1 MVGEAEQKSG
11 CGGGLASRFRKAAK
25 EWVSRKT
32 VMHSVHSRVSSVGWL
47 HVIGGRE
54 GIMETDNLYGSGVV
68 KLLHWL
74 LYLFV
79 ASP

>member
-1 MVGEAEQKSG
+1 
-11 CGGGLASRFRKAAK
+11 
-25 EWVSRKT
+25 
-32 VMHSVHSRVSSVGWL
+32 MHSVHSRVSSVGWL